1 MGSAE
6 QIKLAWPD
14 KIARA
19 ALARGIAESANNA
32 GWCARQFAADQ
43 TGDAGQLVGNGFL
56 GHAQPVAVR
65 VAASAIIQQRLHAGD
80 ADGYFAQAFAPGTS
94 EAIRDDHGNAQA
106 SGAAQ
111 RQMQRLSRAVWIQW
125 Q

>member
-19 ALARGIAESANNA
+19 ALTGRIEGSAHNARWS
-32 GWCARQFAADQ
+32 ARQFAADQ

-65 VAASAIIQQRLHAGD
+65 VAASAIIQQRLHAG
-80 ADGYFAQAFAPGTS
+80 AAEGSFAQAFAPGTS
-94 EAIRDDHGNAQA
+94 EATRDDQGTAQA

-111 RQMQRLSRAVWIQW
+111 RQ
-125 Q
+125 